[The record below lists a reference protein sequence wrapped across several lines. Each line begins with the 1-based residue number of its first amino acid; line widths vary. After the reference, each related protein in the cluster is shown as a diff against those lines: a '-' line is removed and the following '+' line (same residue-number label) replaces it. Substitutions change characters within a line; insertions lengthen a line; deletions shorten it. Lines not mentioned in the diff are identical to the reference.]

1 MNQTK
6 FHQIAS
12 ALAPMMTRNQ
22 VKVTISGD
30 SAYRVKGA
38 INLPQGDFSDPEF
51 VTLSHGY
58 LDHELGHERFT
69 DAKYTQKAYME
80 SDLVNSFRQ
89 VLEDP
94 RMERCQ
100 GKEFPG
106 AKINLEKMVELCI
119 KRDYFPFVSAL
130 DVPAKQI
137 MYFCLYWGRVVV
149 TGQSML
155 QARLDDAELFL
166 RNRVGDDL
174 IDSVIERLQPLRF
187 AESNS
192 DSLKVA
198 RSIVELLVG
207 DKADSDMGDAN
218 QNEQQESK
226 PQEQSGDSKP
236 EEGAANDE
244 EAGKKEFINSVLSS
258 GAEDGVDDLHQ
269 QVAEDLSEM
278 AKEAQKESR
287 ASDLSGIGTAL
298 SIADDPMPGTPVK
311 IEEAKQRG
319 RSVFKEMRRVLMDLT
334 RNHKT
339 YARNGRR
346 VAKRR
351 LSSAYLGAQSVFI
364 RKNIKQEPKVAI
376 SLLLDA
382 SNSMKAKNM
391 NIVNNLGYALA
402 TGLTQASVKT
412 QVSYYGIGSAGRLED
427 LRYYAKRFDD
437 KSIEPSR
444 FSIGHSGGTPT
455 GNAMSTEAIELASR
469 PEDKK
474 IMFVVTD
481 GRPAD
486 SNLVHEVRKNCI
498 KAGIQVVP
506 IGINTGVVAGF
517 NSDDFKTVKGLS
529 DLNAAIN
536 HAISKKLI
544 A

>member
-1 MNQTK
+1 MNQSK

-30 SAYRVKGA
+30 RAYRVKGA
-38 INLPQGDFSDPEF
+38 INLPQGDFTEPEF

-69 DAKYTQKAYME
+69 DEKYTQKAYEE

-106 AKINLEKMVELCI
+106 AKINLENMVELCI

-130 DVPAKQI
+130 EIPAKQI

-166 RNRVGDDL
+166 RNRVGDEL
-174 IDSVIERLQPLRF
+174 IDSVIERLQPLRL

-192 DSLKVA
+192 DSLAIA

-207 DKADSDMGDAN
+207 DKADSDMGDVN
-218 QNEQQESK
+218 EDEQQESESK
-226 PQEQSGDSKP
+226 EQSGDSKP
-236 EEGAANDE
+236 EKGNETDE
-244 EAGKKEFINSVLSS
+244 ETGKKEFVDSVLSS
-258 GAEDGVDDLHQ
+258 GTEDGIDDLHH

-278 AKEAQKESR
+278 SKNAQKENR
-287 ASDLSGIGTAL
+287 ASDLSGVGAAL
-298 SIADDPMPGTPVK
+298 SIAGDPMPGPPVNV
-311 IEEAKQRG
+311 EEAKQRG
-319 RSVFKEMRRVLMDLT
+319 RSVFKEMRRVLLDLT

-364 RKNIKQEPKVAI
+364 RKNIKPEPKVAI
-376 SLLLDA
+376 SFLLDA
-382 SNSMKAKNM
+382 SHSMKVKNM

-412 QVSYYGIGSAGRLED
+412 QVCYYGISSTNRETQ
-427 LRYYAKRFDD
+427 RYFAKRFDD
-437 KSIEPSR
+437 KSIQASR
-444 FSIGHSGGTPT
+444 FNIGHSGGTPT
-455 GNAMSTEAIELASR
+455 GQAMSAEAIELASR
-469 PEDKK
+469 SEDKK
-474 IMFVVTD
+474 IMFVITD
-481 GRPAD
+481 GKPAD
-486 SNLVHEVRKNCI
+486 SQLVKEVRRNCV

-506 IGINTGVVAGF
+506 IGIRTGVVAGF
-517 NSDDFKTVKGLS
+517 DQDEFKTVKGLS
-529 DLNAAIN
+529 DLNAAIS